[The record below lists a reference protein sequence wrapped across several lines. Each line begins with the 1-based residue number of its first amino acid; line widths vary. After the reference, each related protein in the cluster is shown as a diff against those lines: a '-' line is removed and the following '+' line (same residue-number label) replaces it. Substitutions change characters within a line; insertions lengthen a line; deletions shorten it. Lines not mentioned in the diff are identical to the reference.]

1 MAIIPIGMKAK
12 IAGKKWVKIPKK
24 KLETM
29 PKEQHITTA
38 IL

>member
-1 MAIIPIGMKAK
+1 MTTSTIGMKAK
-12 IAGKKWVKIPKK
+12 TEGKKWVKIPKK

-29 PKEQHITTA
+29 PKEQRITIA

>member
-1 MAIIPIGMKAK
+1 MATSPIGMKAK

-29 PKEQHITTA
+29 PKEQRITIA